1 MVKIRLARVG
11 RHKRP
16 FYRIVATDSCS
27 ARNGKQLEILGT
39 HDPFSKK
46 TVLNQP
52 MISKWLKVGA
62 ITTPTAKVILK
73 KGWLNEKEGEAS
85 TGEQKSELTP

>member
-16 FYRIVATDSCS
+16 FYRIVAIDSCS
-27 ARNGKQLEILGT
+27 ARNGEQIEILGT

-46 TVLNQP
+46 TTLNQP
-52 MISKWLKVGA
+52 MIEKWLKVGA
-62 ITTPTAKVILK
+62 IPTPTVRMILK
-73 KGWLNEKEGEAS
+73 KGWSEEKAS
-85 TGEQKSELTP
+85 EVSASQ

>member
-27 ARNGKQLEILGT
+27 ARNGQQIEILGT

-46 TVLNQP
+46 TTLDQP

-62 ITTPTAKVILK
+62 ITTPTVKVILK
-73 KGWLNEKEGEAS
+73 KAWLNEKESEESKVEG
-85 TGEQKSELTP
+85 TG